1 MGMWIEL
8 GIFLVMLA
16 WGIWQLQDVKKAKAK
31 RLADEAL
38 KKKAGDMPPAA
49 GS

>member
-38 KKKAGDMPPAA
+38 KKAGDGPPAP